1 MLPTGAM
8 RPKSLPRTKKREEQ
22 PHIELNFKG
31 DTFEEA
37 ISQAIVAALGSG
49 MSQREIIAQ
58 LIARD
63 FLRDP
68 GNNAL
73 EDVVRALADMAE
85 QMRSDP
91 CSGPPL
97 TAVVET
103 GWLSRATP

>member
-1 MLPTGAM
+1 LCAYPLWAM
-8 RPKSLPRTKKREEQ
+8 RPKKPSSQRRKENATSNDI
-22 PHIELNFKG
+22 IELNFKA

-49 MSQREIIAQ
+49 MSPREIIAQ

-73 EDVVRALADMAE
+73 EDVVRTLADMAE
-85 QMRSDP
+85 QMRSDRP
-91 CSGPPL
+91 
-97 TAVVET
+97 
-103 GWLSRATP
+103 TPIG

>member
-1 MLPTGAM
+1 VLVRVSAVGHETE
-8 RPKSLPRTKKREEQ
+8 KSLPRNEGKKRAMSNDI
-22 PHIELNFKG
+22 IELNFKA

-49 MSQREIIAQ
+49 MSPREIIAQ

-73 EDVVRALADMAE
+73 EDVVRTLADMAE
-85 QMRSDP
+85 QMRSDRP
-91 CSGPPL
+91 
-97 TAVVET
+97 
-103 GWLSRATP
+103 TPIG

>member
-1 MLPTGAM
+1 MLVRVSAVGHETE
-8 RPKSLPRTKKREEQ
+8 KSLPRHEGKKRAMSNDI
-22 PHIELNFKG
+22 IELNFKA

-49 MSQREIIAQ
+49 MSPREIIAQ

-73 EDVVRALADMAE
+73 EDVVRTLADMTE
-85 QMRSDP
+85 QIRSDRP
-91 CSGPPL
+91 
-97 TAVVET
+97 
-103 GWLSRATP
+103 TPIG

>member
-1 MLPTGAM
+1 MSNDT
-8 RPKSLPRTKKREEQ
+8 
-22 PHIELNFKG
+22 IELNFKA

-37 ISQAIVAALGSG
+37 ISQAIVVALGSG
-49 MSQREIIAQ
+49 MSPREIVAQ

-91 CSGPPL
+91 CSAGEASSSVAP
-97 TAVVET
+97 AA
-103 GWLSRATP
+103 RAPSAPEPKYH

>member
-1 MLPTGAM
+1 MSNDT
-8 RPKSLPRTKKREEQ
+8 
-22 PHIELNFKG
+22 IELNFKA

-49 MSQREIIAQ
+49 MSPREIITQ

-73 EDVVRALADMAE
+73 EDVVRGLADMAE
-85 QMRSDP
+85 QMRSD
-91 CSGPPL
+91 
-97 TAVVET
+97 
-103 GWLSRATP
+103 RATLIG